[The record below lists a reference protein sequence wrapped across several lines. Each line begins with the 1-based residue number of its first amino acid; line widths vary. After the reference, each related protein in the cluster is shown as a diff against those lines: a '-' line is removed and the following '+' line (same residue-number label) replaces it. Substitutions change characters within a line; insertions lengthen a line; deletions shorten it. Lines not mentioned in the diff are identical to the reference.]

1 MSQNDKIYDVN
12 KSKYNKECLRMTRFM
27 MLIKDKNDKSKY
39 NKECLRMTRFMMLI
53 KVNII
58 KNVLE

>member
-27 MLIKDKNDKSKY
+27 MLIIK
-39 NKECLRMTRFMMLI
+39 

>member
-1 MSQNDKIYDVN
+1 MSQNDKIYDVSKYN
-12 KSKYNKECLRMTRFM
+12 KSKYVNK
-27 MLIKDKNDKSKY
+27 S

>member
-12 KSKYNKECLRMTRFM
+12 KSKYNKECLRMTRFK
-27 MLIKDKNDKSKY
+27 IYDV
-39 NKECLRMTRFMMLI
+39 TRFM

>member
-1 MSQNDKIYDVN
+1 MSQKDKIYDVS
-12 KSKYNKECLRMTRFM
+12 KSKYNKECLKMTRFM
-27 MLIKDKNDKSKY
+27 MS
-39 NKECLRMTRFMMLI
+39 I

>member
-27 MLIKDKNDKSKY
+27 MFKSKY
-39 NKECLRMTRFMMLI
+39 ND
-53 KVNII
+53 
-58 KNVLE
+58 VLE

>member
-1 MSQNDKIYDVN
+1 MSQNDKIYDVFKIYDVN
-12 KSKYNKECLRMTRFM
+12 
-27 MLIKDKNDKSKY
+27 KSKY

>member
-12 KSKYNKECLRMTRFM
+12 KG
-27 MLIKDKNDKSKY
+27 KY

-58 KNVLE
+58 KNVLEGQDL

>member
-27 MLIKDKNDKSKY
+27 MLIK
-39 NKECLRMTRFMMLI
+39 
-53 KVNII
+53 VII
-58 KNVLE
+58 E

>member
-1 MSQNDKIYDVN
+1 MSQNDKIYD
-12 KSKYNKECLRMTRFM
+12 
-27 MLIKDKNDKSKY
+27 DKSKY

-53 KVNII
+53 KVNI

>member
-27 MLIKDKNDKSKY
+27 MLIK
-39 NKECLRMTRFMMLI
+39 
-53 KVNII
+53 VNII
-58 KNVLE
+58 KNVLVTRNIKVK

>member
-27 MLIKDKNDKSKY
+27 MLIK
-39 NKECLRMTRFMMLI
+39 
-53 KVNII
+53 VNII
-58 KNVLE
+58 NNVLEGQDL

>member
-1 MSQNDKIYDVN
+1 MSQNGKIYDVN

-27 MLIKDKNDKSKY
+27 MLSKY

-53 KVNII
+53 KANII